1 MAVVVFDQTIGQWA
15 GVEVTTTGKSRPNT
29 VAGTT
34 GYAALVSLVD
44 SGGLP
49 TDLALESTLQD
60 VLTALQ
66 TPATSLPHF
75 ATDTTSDLTHGFSS
89 SSSSGE
95 RTLVG
100 AVSGQTT
107 RIYRMTI
114 TAAAAT
120 VIELR
125 DGASGT
131 ALKTMEFP
139 AAGAYVYDFDPRPY
153 VKTTANTA
161 LILNST
167 VATKTTIDFGY
178 ITSA

>member
-1 MAVVVFDQTIGQWA
+1 MADNIDVTPGSGKTVATVDLA
-15 GVEVTTTGKSRPNT
+15 GVQYQKVVIANPSTGASEDLSE
-29 VAGTT
+29 GS
-34 GYAALVSLVD
+34 SL
-44 SGGLP
+44 G
-49 TDLALESTLQD
+49 D
-60 VLTALQ
+60 VVTALT
-66 TPATSLPHF
+66 TPATSIPHF

-95 RTLVG
+95 RTLVA
-100 AVSGQTT
+100 AVSSQTT
-107 RIYRMTI
+107 RIYRMTLS
-114 TAAAAT
+114 AAAAT

-131 ALKTMEFP
+131 ALKTIEFP

-153 VKTTANTA
+153 CKTTANTA

-178 ITSA
+178 LTSA